1 MPPAGGPRISERPQ
15 RRTASAALPVGSAV
29 ASVVGIALQQRDD
42 VRHPDPHLGEAAA
55 HLGLERVH
63 PAGEPGVEF
72 IDAAGEPRV
81 HPCDPIFEGGQPEL
95 DGRHPALQPIEPG
108 AVLHLGVAQRLEEPA
123 LRPQLAAYVAD
134 VAIGPARQRP
144 GRLGVLPSAVQIALD
159 ARDLLLQRAEPPLE
173 VAGIGHA
180 RRVRRPPA
188 AGWAF
193 RRTGTLE
200 DMCGR
205 YASIKAPADLADEF
219 HAVDATEG
227 VEPDYN
233 VAPTKNIVAVVE
245 RHPRDAEGTPDPD
258 TVERSLRVVKW
269 GLVPYWA
276 KDPKGGARMINARSE
291 SAAEKPAFR
300 RALASRRCLIPADGW
315 YEWQRG
321 EDHKQPY
328 YTHYADGRSLA
339 LAGLWEYWKPKDE
352 AADPAGRY
360 A

>member
-1 MPPAGGPRISERPQ
+1 
-15 RRTASAALPVGSAV
+15 
-29 ASVVGIALQQRDD
+29 
-42 VRHPDPHLGEAAA
+42 
-55 HLGLERVH
+55 
-63 PAGEPGVEF
+63 
-72 IDAAGEPRV
+72 
-81 HPCDPIFEGGQPEL
+81 
-95 DGRHPALQPIEPG
+95 
-108 AVLHLGVAQRLEEPA
+108 
-123 LRPQLAAYVAD
+123 
-134 VAIGPARQRP
+134 
-144 GRLGVLPSAVQIALD
+144 
-159 ARDLLLQRAEPPLE
+159 
-173 VAGIGHA
+173 
-180 RRVRRPPA
+180 
-188 AGWAF
+188 
-193 RRTGTLE
+193 
-200 DMCGR
+200 MCGR

-291 SAAEKPAFR
+291 SAAVKPAFR

-352 AADPAGRY
+352 AADPEGRY
-360 A
+360 PDGLVTAAVLTAAAVGPLRQVHDRMPLVLPAEAWDTWLNPDVDAKDDAVAALLVPPSEELVASLDLRPVSPLVNSVRNNGPDLLRRDDDAAPLQLDLLT